1 MIPFRCLIDTK
12 LRTFQYKY
20 IMRII
25 PNNNFLYKCKISN
38 TSLCDFCSMQVET
51 NKHLFWDCHI
61 TRAFWT
67 ELHNYLNS
75 KNILTEL
82 NYKNISFGTNDW
94 RSNNNV
100 INCVIIIAKYFIL
113 KSKYEMNVPKFNNFK
128 NYLKHIEN
136 IENIIALTKD
146 KSTQHRQKWD
156 ILQLYN

>member
-1 MIPFRCLIDTK
+1 
-12 LRTFQYKY
+12 
-20 IMRII
+20 
-25 PNNNFLYKCKISN
+25 
-38 TSLCDFCSMQVET
+38 MQVET